1 MQVISDNEREFILNA
16 IGSEVRLDGRH
27 LMDSRSM
34 RVIFGD
40 TVGSVEVIRG
50 DTHVVSKTSAEIIVP
65 KAEKPNEGSL
75 KFNLDL
81 SSLQDSQ

>member
-1 MQVISDNEREFILNA
+1 
-16 IGSEVRLDGRH
+16 
-27 LMDSRSM
+27 MDSRSL

-50 DTHVVSKTSAEIIVP
+50 DTHVVSKTSAEIIPP
-65 KAEKPNEGSL
+65 KAEKPNEGNL

-81 SSLQDSQ
+81 SSLQDSQQPISLNIHKYSNEIQKLLEKIIKGSR